1 MTPRT
6 FVVAAAL
13 ASVGRFAAAAQAD
26 CSSLRGAQAPDDPRL
41 REWLR
46 RLIREVAR
54 KEGVDPIAL
63 EALGMVETEL
73 RPMVGRACEIGPFQV
88 MPSWAEVFRLDS
100 VALLW
105 DPRINAIAAARIYKA
120 AWQRW
125 DPRFAQ
131 AGRNRALQA
140 AGWRGHSL
148 DRESFAALAYNWGR
162 APLRFARASDLREVV
177 IPASSAAYAV
187 RFNRALREGR
197 QRAQAAAQ
205 RGRG

>member
-1 MTPRT
+1 MTPRAL
-6 FVVAAAL
+6 VLAAAV
-13 ASVGRFAAAAQAD
+13 ASVGRLAAAPQAD
-26 CSSLRGAQAPDDPRL
+26 CSSVSGAQAPDDPRL

-46 RLIREVAR
+46 RLVHEVAR

-88 MPSWAEVFRLDS
+88 MPAWAEVFRLDS

-125 DPRFAQ
+125 DPRFAK
-131 AGRNRALQA
+131 AGGSRALQA
-140 AGWRGHSL
+140 AGWRGRSL
-148 DRESFAALAYNWGR
+148 DRESFAALAYNLGR
-162 APLRFARASDLREVV
+162 APAQFARASDLRDVA

-187 RFNRALREGR
+187 RFNRVLREGQKR
-197 QRAQAAAQ
+197 AAVVAQRA
-205 RGRG
+205 RG